1 MIDQSMQCI
10 NNNNNYNNNNNNN
23 NNTFGCTFYKSGC
36 FGILVHI
43 CVLFQSFTLLKDKFL
58 GPMNWCFFR
67 KRDHRS
73 PTEADKNSG

>member
-10 NNNNNYNNNNNNN
+10 NNNNNNN
-23 NNTFGCTFYKSGC
+23 NNTFGCSCYKSGC

-73 PTEADKNSG
+73 PTEADKNS